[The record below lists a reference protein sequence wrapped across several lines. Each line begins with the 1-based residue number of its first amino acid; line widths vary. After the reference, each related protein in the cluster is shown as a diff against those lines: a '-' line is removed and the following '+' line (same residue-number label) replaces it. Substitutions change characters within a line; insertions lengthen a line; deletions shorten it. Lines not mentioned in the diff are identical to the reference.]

1 MQKKK
6 VLINLFLVVAI
17 IAIALTG
24 IYVVAQ
30 NIPVAFAMELDGNE
44 YDQVFLENIQV
55 LAKDN
60 DGADINISAQKEL
73 LYDIN
78 LQKLGYVYDFSVN
91 EEKGYAIVIY
101 TFGEF
106 EVAELFFNTK
116 NPYNALND
124 CKRIYVC
131 DMTYLYFAE
140 DNYYFAKTN
149 ELLNQELLD
158 SLKEVAHFGGY
169 DDLTSESET
178 INFTSKSE
186 DTYQLAKKHPYLV
199 GSDSFPNGCAAV
211 SGANIM
217 QFWDR
222 YKTNLIPNY
231 NPGSS
236 IASYYLYYGKSDATD
251 KLTSDLFY
259 DMETNSTGVGATIDQ
274 FKAGMEKYV
283 KRNGNYQISYNS
295 CMSAGNFDYNIA
307 KNYIDNGQPIALFLS
322 MFNVITIKTQ
332 NNSDNLSI
340 KISKYNHTM
349 TAFGYKDITYTLT
362 NGTKRNDKYLVVA
375 TGIKDLTTGYFN
387 ISYKTNIKDAF
398 GVQIN

>member
-6 VLINLFLVVAI
+6 VLFNFILLVAI
-17 IAIALTG
+17 IVLALTG
-24 IYVVAQ
+24 IYVVAI
-30 NIPVAFAMELDGNE
+30 NAPVAFAMELDGNE

-60 DGADINISAQKEL
+60 YGTDINISAQKEL

-91 EEKGYAIVIY
+91 EEKGFAIVVC
-101 TFGEF
+101 TLGEF
-106 EVAELFFNTK
+106 EIAELFFNST
-116 NPYNALND
+116 NPYRIED
-124 CKRIYVC
+124 ESKRIYVC

-149 ELLNQELLD
+149 ELVNQELLD
-158 SLKEVAHFGGY
+158 SLREVAHFGGY
-169 DDLTSESET
+169 DDLTNESKT
-178 INFTSKSE
+178 INFASKTE
-186 DTYQLAKKHPYLV
+186 DTYQLAKKHPYLI
-199 GSDSFPNGCAAV
+199 GSDSFPDGCAAV
-211 SGANIM
+211 TGANII

-236 IASYYLYYGKSDATD
+236 LASYYLYYGKSDTTD

-259 DMETNSTGVGATIDQ
+259 DMETNSTGVGATVNQ
-274 FKAGMEKYV
+274 FKTGMEKYV

-295 CMSAGNFDYNIA
+295 CMSADSFDYTIA

-322 MFNVITIKTQ
+322 MFNVFTIKTQ

-340 KISKYNHTM
+340 KISNYNHTM
-349 TAFGYKDITYTLT
+349 AAFGYKDITYTLT
-362 NGTKRNDKYLVVA
+362 NGTKRNDKYLAVA
-375 TGIKDLTTGYFN
+375 TGIEDLTTGYFN